1 MNICFSNIIVV
12 SMAVCVAFISSVSCA
27 ETNNDITI
35 LNFEDAKLLAM
46 VSQKSFEKVTI
57 LEPMDDKDDPEFY
70 MFEVISVAPGTDFIQ
85 GHIGVNKV
93 TGQVWY
99 TAGRCREIKT
109 AALENIRTKT
119 LRKNGM
125 SMVGRWK
132 FLLMRPICDAD
143 PL

>member
-1 MNICFSNIIVV
+1 MNVRWDNIIAV
-12 SMAVCVAFISSVSCA
+12 STVLCVSFISSVSCA
-27 ETNNDITI
+27 ESPDDITI
-35 LNFEDAKLLAM
+35 LNFEDAKSLAI
-46 VSQKSFEKVTI
+46 VSQKPFEKVTI

-85 GHIGVNKV
+85 GHIGVNKL

-99 TAGRCREIKT
+99 TAGRCKEIKT
-109 AALENIRTKT
+109 AALENSRRKT
-119 LRKNGM
+119 FRKNGM
-125 SMVGRWK
+125 SMVNRWK